1 MNFWV
6 INIVWIIIGYL
17 HYKSSHPKSQKE
29 SIPHSQ
35 FLRMKRN
42 CTTKED
48 SRSNITKL
56 TKEFKSRGYP
66 TTTLEVSQSAVANIT
81 QNCLLNH
88 TPKPRK
94 SSGKLIYVTTY
105 HPNGPNIR
113 KILIDN
119 TKVLSRH
126 PHTAHIKD
134 DSFLMAFKR
143 PPNLRDTLVHSRF
156 SQNDI
161 PPAPGTWK
169 CNKKKCHSC
178 PHILEQ
184 PNFTNTDGSVTHST
198 MNHITCTT
206 SHVIYLI
213 TCHRCHKKYVGQTSK
228 NLNIRMYQHLYNI
241 KNFHETPV
249 AKHFN
254 SQNHRHRHFLVQ
266 AICQAP
272 RNNTAR
278 LSLEKAWIKIISTYQ
293 PWGMNIKT

>member
-1 MNFWV
+1 MGRSPHNTVKHFTFIEHLNHFHPTIKFTHECSYQS
-6 INIVWIIIGYL
+6 INYLDVTVQIEDGILTTTTFHKPTDANTYL

-29 SIPHSQ
+29 SIPYSQ

-48 SRSNITKL
+48 SRNNITKL

-113 KILIDN
+113 KIFIDN

-178 PHILEQ
+178 THILEE
-184 PNFTNTDGSVTHST
+184 PKFTNTDGTVTHST
-198 MNHITCTT
+198 RTIF
-206 SHVIYLI
+206 S
-213 TCHRCHKKYVGQTSK
+213 S
-228 NLNIRMYQHLYNI
+228 
-241 KNFHETPV
+241 
-249 AKHFN
+249 
-254 SQNHRHRHFLVQ
+254 
-266 AICQAP
+266 
-272 RNNTAR
+272 NNP
-278 LSLEKAWIKIISTYQ
+278 SN
-293 PWGMNIKT
+293 G